1 MINMTIYTIT
11 ARFEGHEF
19 VGEYE
24 FKYSLDAI
32 NTFLDDYYVELTN
45 LKGNFSLTCVKKDN

>member
-1 MINMTIYTIT
+1 MSTYTIT
-11 ARFEGHEF
+11 ARFEGQEF
-19 VGEYE
+19 TNEYE

-45 LKGNFSLTCVKKDN
+45 LKGNFSLTCVKKEN

>member
-1 MINMTIYTIT
+1 MTTYTIT
-11 ARFEGHEF
+11 ARFEGQEF
-19 VGEYE
+19 TNDYE

-45 LKGNFSLTCVKKDN
+45 LKSNFSLTCVKKGD